1 MADAGNDARKVAMV
15 TGASRGI
22 GKAIAQWLAKGGY
35 DVAITARTVHEGETR
50 EHSSTLKASNTKPLP
65 GSLDAT
71 AALIEAEGQQALMVP
86 ADLTDFASLGAAV
99 ARVEERWGRIDVLV
113 NNGRYIG
120 PGHMDL
126 VLDTPIDLLEKQ
138 LQANV
143 LAIIVLC
150 KLVLPGMIARGGGT
164 IVNITSGSAYADPSA
179 PAGQGGWG
187 MGYGISKG
195 AMQRIAGFLTAE
207 HGADGIRAYNVQPN
221 LIATERI
228 AADMAEFGIVGG
240 APADV
245 MGAVVKWM
253 LEHPDDVPADGRT
266 IEAQY
271 VCHQLGLL
279 PDWEGPGANESEIR
293 YDVSG
298 AEAIRIENEIRA
310 TVGIA
315 PYELG

>member
-1 MADAGNDARKVAMV
+1 VGDERGQEPKVAMV

-22 GKAIAQWLAKGGY
+22 GKATARWLAQSGY
-35 DVAITARTVHEGETR
+35 DVAITARTVHEGEAR

-65 GSLDAT
+65 GSLSVT
-71 AALIEAEGQQALMVP
+71 ASLIEAEGRRALMVP
-86 ADLTDFASLGAAV
+86 ADLVDFASLGAAV

-126 VLDTPIDLLEKQ
+126 MLETPIDLLDKQ

-164 IVNITSGSAYADPSA
+164 IINITSGSAYADPTQ

-187 MGYGISKG
+187 LGYGISKA
-195 AMQRIAGFLTAE
+195 AMHRIAGFLMAE
-207 HGADGIRAYNVQPN
+207 HGRDSIRAYNVQPN

-228 AADMAEFGIVGG
+228 AADMGEFGIVGG

-245 MGAVVKWM
+245 VGAVIAWM
-253 LEHPDDVPADGRT
+253 LDHPDEVPDDGST

-271 VCHQLGLL
+271 LCHQLGLL
-279 PDWEGPGANESEIR
+279 PEWEGPEPNEAPIR
-293 YDVSG
+293 YDVAG
-298 AEAIRIENEIRA
+298 AEAVRIEDEIRA
-310 TVGIA
+310 RAGRA
-315 PYELG
+315 G

>member
-1 MADAGNDARKVAMV
+1 MNNDRKVAMV

-22 GKAIAQWLAKGGY
+22 GKAVAQWLAKAGY
-35 DVAITARTVHEGETR
+35 DVAITARTVQEGEAR

-65 GSLDAT
+65 GSLSAT
-71 AALIEAEGQQALMVP
+71 AALVEAEGREALMVP
-86 ADLTDFASLGAAV
+86 ADLTEFATLGAAV
-99 ARVEERWGRIDVLV
+99 TRVEDRWGRIDVLV

-126 VLDTPIDLLEKQ
+126 MLDTPIDILDKQ

-150 KLVLPGMIARGGGT
+150 KLVLPGMITRGGGT
-164 IVNITSGSAYADPSA
+164 VINNTSGSAYADPIA
-179 PAGQGGWG
+179 PAGQGGYG

-207 HGADGIRAYNVQPN
+207 HGKDGIRAYNVQPN

-228 AADMAEFGIVGG
+228 AADMGEFGIVGG

-245 MGAVVKWM
+245 VGAVIKWM
-253 LEHPDDVPADGRT
+253 VEHPDDVPRDGTT

-271 VCHQLGLL
+271 VCHKLGLL
-279 PDWEGPGANESEIR
+279 PGWAGPDPNDAPIR
-293 YDVSG
+293 YDISG
-298 AEAIRIENEIRA
+298 AEAVRIETEIRA
-310 TVGIA
+310 MQR
-315 PYELG
+315 